1 MAPGPRQ
8 IPRFSSSFAV
18 VLSNGLAI
26 ETTYGL
32 SIVSEGRPI
41 TVRSV
46 EEKLVHKKFPGKTP
60 EIPLDEIPWDREA
73 MKQWPSARELSEPE
87 SLQRLEYA
95 VYLAKFL
102 GSIGQKIWCLTFHSY
117 QNPTDFGWRP
127 APAHHSGV
135 AQGTTWR
142 LCRR

>member
-1 MAPGPRQ
+1 MLLRWSFRQTVAVNATRVRTAQAGVTKAPTGDCVGLPSNARKRSAEEEWPQ
-8 IPRFSSSFAV
+8 APAKSPRFSSSFAV
-18 VLSNGLAI
+18 VLSDGLAI

-73 MKQWPSARELSEPE
+73 MKRMAIR
-87 SLQRLEYA
+87 
-95 VYLAKFL
+95 
-102 GSIGQKIWCLTFHSY
+102 
-117 QNPTDFGWRP
+117 
-127 APAHHSGV
+127 
-135 AQGTTWR
+135 QGTE
-142 LCRR
+142 